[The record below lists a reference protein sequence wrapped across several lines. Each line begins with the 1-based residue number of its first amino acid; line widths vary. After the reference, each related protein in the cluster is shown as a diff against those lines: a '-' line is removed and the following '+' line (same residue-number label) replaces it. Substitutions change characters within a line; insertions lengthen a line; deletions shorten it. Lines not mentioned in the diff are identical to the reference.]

1 MLHARRT
8 LEERKADPRRGQRKY
23 GIDRTPASAAELEVA
38 EKELTATQTQEI
50 SASTDG
56 MFQNL

>member
-1 MLHARRT
+1 M
-8 LEERKADPRRGQRKY
+8 D
-23 GIDRTPASAAELEVA
+23 IDRTVDTCKCRRSSAELEVA

>member
-1 MLHARRT
+1 MHDGLLKREKRI
-8 LEERKADPRRGQRKY
+8 RGE
-23 GIDRTPASAAELEVA
+23 DNESMVSTRTPASAAELEVA